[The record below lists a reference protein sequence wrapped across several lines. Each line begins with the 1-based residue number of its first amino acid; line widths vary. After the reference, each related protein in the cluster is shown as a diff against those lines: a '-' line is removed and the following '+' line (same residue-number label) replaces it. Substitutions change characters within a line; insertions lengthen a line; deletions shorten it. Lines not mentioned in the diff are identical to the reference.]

1 MVRELTQD
9 EYDYFI
15 EAGHLGKK
23 QFGMGEIEK
32 MFAIYNDVFSA
43 RERPTTCGSCV
54 RRVAEAIT
62 YKIQHSP
69 YHRMN

>member
-15 EAGHLGKK
+15 QAGHLNKK

-32 MFAIYNDVFSA
+32 MFAIYNDVFNA

-54 RRVAEAIT
+54 RRVAESIS
-62 YKIQHSP
+62 YIIKNSP
-69 YHRMN
+69 YYRMN